1 MRTKLKLMA
10 AAVCLFLF
18 LFSFAF
24 VSFSAESNQEELQ
37 AIKQKLAKEKA
48 ILDKTKKEEQ
58 ETLSKLVIVTKEL
71 KEANR
76 DLHVAKRKVVVNE
89 NRLGVVT
96 RAIKQTESSMQD
108 KGAVLKT
115 RIQQIYKGG
124 AVNYLELLFSSKSVA
139 DFINRSY
146 YFGKMLKRDSDLI
159 MGLREESQ
167 KLSEN
172 RTALRKS
179 TDEIKEMAEIIADRK
194 GVIEKSAEEKQR
206 LYDSLRQ
213 RRQEYERRVAE
224 LEESSFELEKLIT
237 KSTAERKK
245 TGKKAVS
252 TGRFEWPL
260 RGRLTSYFG
269 YRRHPFWGGRNMH
282 TGLDIAAP
290 YGSSIMAADGGEVIF
305 SGWWDGY
312 GKAVVIDHGGGLS
325 TVYGHLSRIYANNGS
340 KIGKGEVIGLVG
352 STGYS
357 TGPHLHFEV
366 RKNGKPTDPLKWL
379 P

>member
-1 MRTKLKLMA
+1 MQTKSKFIVA
-10 AAVCLFLF
+10 GICLFLF
-18 LFSFAF
+18 LFAFALT
-24 VSFSAESNQEELQ
+24 SFSAENKQEELQ
-37 AIKQKLAKEKA
+37 EVKQKLEKEKA
-48 ILDKTKKEEQ
+48 ILEKTKKEEQ

-71 KEANR
+71 KEADQ
-76 DLHVAKRKVVVNE
+76 DLRVAKRKVVVNE
-89 NRLGVVT
+89 SRIGVFSK
-96 RAIKQTESSMQD
+96 AISQTEKSMQD

-115 RIQQIYKGG
+115 RVQQIYKGG
-124 AVNYLELLFSSKSVA
+124 ASNYLELLFSSKSVA

-146 YFGKMLKRDSDLI
+146 YFGKILKRDSDLI

-167 KLSEN
+167 KLSDN
-172 RTALRKS
+172 RTALKKS
-179 TDEIKEMAEIIADRK
+179 TNEIKEMAEVIVDRK
-194 GVIEKSAEEKQR
+194 EVIAKSAQEKQR
-206 LYDSLRQ
+206 LYESLRQ

-237 KSTAERKK
+237 KSTTERRKA
-245 TGKKAVS
+245 GKKAVS
-252 TGRFEWPL
+252 TGKFEWPL

-269 YRRHPFWGGRNMH
+269 YRRSPFWGGRNFH

-312 GKAVVIDHGGGLS
+312 GKAVVIDHGDGLS
-325 TVYGHLSRIYANNGS
+325 TVYGHMSRIYADNGS